1 MFGASDSAKTYQ
13 LSRRVDGYKRFA
25 GQQCCMNGRD
35 LATELRDGHETAFS
49 RLGSSKAMYALTG
62 GEMEAEQVRAAAAD
76 DALALA
82 AVLDEWTASTA
93 ENGDIGALYSEL
105 ADAARGHAASVVDDP
120 SLDDLPE
127 RYETLSRLESTPDR
141 LGGLLGRYLV
151 TLEHVG
157 QMVGFFVG
165 DADPMAAD
173 DFRGLR
179 SDLEAE
185 RDRVADA
192 LDDVCES
199 NDDWDAARDAGD
211 AVVEAAYDDYVET
224 LESMGI
230 KPKNVC

>member
-1 MFGASDSAKTYQ
+1 M
-13 LSRRVDGYKRFA
+13 DGH
-25 GQQCCMNGRD
+25 D
-35 LATELRDGHETAFS
+35 LAAELRDDHETAFS

-62 GEMEAEQVRAAAAD
+62 GEMEGDRVRAAAAD

-82 AVLDEWTASTA
+82 SILDEWTASTA
-93 ENGDIGALYSEL
+93 ENGDIGALYSDL
-105 ADAARGHAASVVDDP
+105 ASASREHAAAVADEP
-120 SLDDLPE
+120 SLDAEPAL
-127 RYETLSRLESTPDR
+127 YETLAGLDATPAR
-141 LGGLLGRYLV
+141 LGGVLGRYLV

-179 SDLEAE
+179 SDLESE
-185 RDRVADA
+185 RDRVAET
-192 LDDVCES
+192 LVDVCES
-199 NDDWDAARDAGD
+199 DDEWTAAREAGD
-211 AVVEAAYDDYVET
+211 AVIDAAYDDYVET